1 MTIPFLP
8 EEYTRATRTTVVV
21 PVSGK
26 GLLTDPATRR
36 VLTPASVEMT
46 VTRVQGPKPRTYRTV
61 GVSGLR
67 RLKAGSDGREIT
79 SYGWE
84 AFRNYGRFGY
94 AQRPDWLTD
103 RIFEHMPSAMEPY
116 PGRTSDDGEP
126 ETDEQ
131 REDRLEAERLHA
143 AGDHKHCDET
153 CEVELP
159 SDHLRN
165 FIVAKG
171 YPGAAGALDELLRR
185 AAAPAVLA
193 DRAAVLNEVV
203 REYEQLIA
211 DIGADTVKDPRY
223 WSGVQ
228 HVLIGLRHLAGEA
241 TDGAQDTFDSLAGGS
256 S

>member
-1 MTIPFLP
+1 MTIDFLP
-8 EEYTRATRTTVVV
+8 DDYTKATQTTVVV
-21 PVSGK
+21 PVSGR
-26 GLLTDPATRR
+26 GLLTDPATRL

-46 VTRVQGPKPRTYRTV
+46 VKRVQGPKPRTYRYV
-61 GVSGLR
+61 GVRGLR
-67 RLKAGSDGREIT
+67 RLKAGGDGKEIS

-103 RIFEHMPSAMEPY
+103 LILEHMPSAMDPY
-116 PGRTSDDGEP
+116 PGRAPDSDGP

-153 CEVELP
+153 CEVERP

-171 YPGAAGALDELLRR
+171 YPGTAGALDELLRR
-185 AAAPAVLA
+185 AAAPA
-193 DRAAVLNEVV
+193 AVLNEVV
-203 REYEQLIA
+203 GEYEQLFA
-211 DIGADTVKDPRY
+211 DIGADTAKDPRY
-223 WSGVQ
+223 WAGVQ
-228 HVLIGLRHLAGEA
+228 HVLTGLRRLAGEA
-241 TDGAQDTFDSLAGGS
+241 TDGAQCTFNSFAVGGS
-256 S
+256 